1 MGRKE
6 GSGQQQQGVS
16 SNTDNEKLHEIFK
29 KKCKMML
36 SFSLNQM
43 NRICTR
49 FICSVAKVQQ
59 QGKGKGELKRV
70 DSKYN
75 VLT

>member
-1 MGRKE
+1 ML
-6 GSGQQQQGVS
+6 GVS
-16 SNTDNEKLHEIFK
+16 ARGHNSGDSPRQLW
-29 KKCKMML
+29 CKTML
-36 SFSLNQM
+36 SSLLNQM